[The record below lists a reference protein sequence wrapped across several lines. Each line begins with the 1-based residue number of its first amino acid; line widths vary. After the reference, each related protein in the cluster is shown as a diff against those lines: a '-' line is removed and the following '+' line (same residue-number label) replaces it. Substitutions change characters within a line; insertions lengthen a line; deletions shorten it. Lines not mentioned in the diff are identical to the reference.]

1 MANCAK
7 CGAAIAEDSAFC
19 GACGQPRTQASA
31 AAPAGGSVSA
41 APAIAA
47 GSSTVSTG
55 TATGTASAPGL
66 TMNMAAA
73 LSYALGAITG
83 VLFLVLEP
91 YKNDR
96 SVRFHAI
103 QSIILNVA
111 IVALAIV
118 WNIIVGILVSIGGFW
133 VLTVALPLDWLFGLG
148 VFALWLFLMFQ
159 AYNEREF
166 RIPWIGD
173 IAAKQVH

>member
-1 MANCAK
+1 MANCTK
-7 CGAAIAEDSAFC
+7 CGAAVAEDSAFC
-19 GACGQPRTQASA
+19 GACGQPRTQAGAIPSGTASVA
-31 AAPAGGSVSA
+31 AAPAGAVR
-41 APAIAA
+41 
-47 GSSTVSTG
+47 G
-55 TATGTASAPGL
+55 TAAIGTASGTVSASGL
-66 TMNMAAA
+66 TMNLAAA

-91 YKNDR
+91 YKDNR
-96 SVRFHAI
+96 FVRFHAI

-118 WNIIVGILVSIGGFW
+118 WSIIVSILVSIAGFW

-148 VFALWLFLMFQ
+148 IFALWLFIMFQ
-159 AYNEREF
+159 AYSNREF
-166 RIPWIGD
+166 QIPFIGP